1 MSTVDA
7 LPKPVMSPPQSQWQ
21 IAWRHLRRNPLALFG
36 LYVLLSLVMIALA
49 APILT
54 SIDPTD
60 MDYES
65 ILAAPSHQHI
75 FGTDDLGRDIF
86 SRVLWGGRE
95 SLRVGLLAVA
105 IAVIGGTIVGMISGY
120 FGGKA
125 DMLMQRAQE
134 IITAIPS
141 ILLILSILA
150 VFGVGLNTALVAL
163 GIVSIPWFSRIA
175 RGATLAIKSM
185 EYISAAQAL
194 GANHVRILVLH
205 VRILVLHVLP
215 NIAAPLISAATL
227 ALGYAI
233 MAAAGLSYIG
243 LGAQPP
249 SPEWG
254 AMLNA
259 GSGYLRDAWWMSIF
273 PGLFLFFT
281 VLSINLLGDGLVVA
295 LDPKLRQ

>member
-1 MSTVDA
+1 MSAVNA

-54 SIDPTD
+54 PIDPTE
-60 MDYES
+60 MDYEN
-65 ILAAPSHQHI
+65 ILSAPSRQHI

-125 DMLMQRAQE
+125 DMLIQRAQE

-175 RGATLAIKSM
+175 RGATLAVKSM

-194 GANHVRILVLH
+194 GANHT
-205 VRILVLHVLP
+205 RILVLHVLP

-259 GSGYLRDAWWMSIF
+259 GSGYLRDASWMSIF

>member
-1 MSTVDA
+1 MSEPTAMSAVNA

-36 LYVLLSLVMIALA
+36 LYGLLSLVIIALA

-54 SIDPTD
+54 SIDPTE
-60 MDYES
+60 MDYEN
-65 ILAAPSHQHI
+65 ILSAPSRQHI

-125 DMLMQRAQE
+125 DMLIQRAQE

-141 ILLILSILA
+141 ILLVLSILA

-175 RGATLAIKSM
+175 RGATLAVKSM

-194 GANHVRILVLH
+194 GANHT
-205 VRILVLHVLP
+205 RILVLHVLP

-281 VLSINLLGDGLVVA
+281 VLSINLLGDGLVIA

>member
-7 LPKPVMSPPQSQWQ
+7 LPKSVMSPPQSQWQ

-54 SIDPTD
+54 PIDPTD

-65 ILAAPSHQHI
+65 ILAAPSPRHI

-120 FGGKA
+120 FGGNA
-125 DMLMQRAQE
+125 DMLIQRVQE

-194 GANHVRILVLH
+194 GANH

>member
-1 MSTVDA
+1 MNMPA
-7 LPKPVMSPPQSQWQ
+7 KIIPPINNPPPQSQWQ
-21 IAWRHLRRNPLALFG
+21 IAWRYLRRNPLALFG
-36 LYVLLSLVMIALA
+36 LYGLLALILVALA

-54 SIDPTD
+54 LIDPNE

-65 ILAAPSHQHI
+65 VLSAPSGAHI

-105 IAVIGGTIVGMISGY
+105 IAVVGGTIVGMISGY
-120 FGGKA
+120 FGGNV
-125 DMLMQRAQE
+125 DMLIQRGQE

-141 ILLILSILA
+141 ILLILSVLA
-150 VFGVGLNTALVAL
+150 IFGVGLNTALVAL

-175 RGATLAIKSM
+175 RGATMSVKST
-185 EYISAAQAL
+185 EFVSAAQAL
-194 GANHVRILVLH
+194 GSSPVRILFLH
-205 VRILVLHVLP
+205 ILP

-227 ALGYAI
+227 ALGYAT

-273 PGLFLFFT
+273 PGAFLFMT
-281 VLSINLLGDGLVVA
+281 VLCINLLGDGLVIA

>member
-1 MSTVDA
+1 MSEPTAMSAVNA

-54 SIDPTD
+54 PIDPTE
-60 MDYES
+60 MDYEN
-65 ILAAPSHQHI
+65 ILSAPSRQHI

-125 DMLMQRAQE
+125 DMLIQRAQE

-175 RGATLAIKSM
+175 RGATLAVKSM

-194 GANHVRILVLH
+194 GANHT
-205 VRILVLHVLP
+205 RILVLHVLP